1 MFGTCIAVFD
11 GYGRVLDKTTELLFP
26 KRTKLKN
33 KYSICILI
41 LIIGTFLITY
51 EFDKSG
57 DFGILVNFATSISF
71 LIAPIIAIFNYLVV
85 NRYLDNKF
93 VPPKWLNYLSII
105 GVLYLILFSILYL
118 FKNYLFT

>member
-1 MFGTCIAVFD
+1 M
-11 GYGRVLDKTTELLFP
+11 YGPQDLRNYQNTMDYQ
-26 KRTKLKN
+26 
-33 KYSICILI
+33 KYTDLALTFIGQYALNVVVAILI
-41 LIIGTFLITY
+41 LIIGTFFITY